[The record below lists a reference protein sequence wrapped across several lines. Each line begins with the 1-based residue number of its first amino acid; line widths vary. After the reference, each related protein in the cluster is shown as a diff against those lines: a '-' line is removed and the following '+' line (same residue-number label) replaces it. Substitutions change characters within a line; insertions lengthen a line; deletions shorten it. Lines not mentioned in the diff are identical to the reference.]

1 MDIIAVKVSSFPLAL
16 TSPIVELTPTTPQVY
31 EAMAYHVSQANFNR
45 RVRVVSAWSLQMTA
59 SAILSALRSI
69 IDPMASHLREIYA
82 EGFPYAVVFPAGPLP
97 EM

>member
-1 MDIIAVKVSSFPLAL
+1 MTPRLVSNATNIFPAGMIDAI
-16 TSPIVELTPTTPQVY
+16 SMKVY